1 MATLVQRVLMDS
13 QVLQDRPVE
22 WVIKVPMAQRVQW
35 ATPVLPAC
43 RVSRVRP
50 AQSVQLELL
59 VQQALQASLARPA
72 NQVQWVI
79 KAALAQ

>member
-1 MATLVQRVLMDS
+1 MAILVQRVLMDS
-13 QVLQDRPVE
+13 QVQQDHLVE
-22 WVIKVPMAQRVQW
+22 LEIKVPMAQRVQW
-35 ATPVLPAC
+35 ATLVLPAC